1 MFRSCNEILYSHKRN
16 EVLIH
21 WMNLENI
28 MIGERSQS
36 EKHIHCIIHLNEII
50 RIGKS
55 TDTDSKSVAAQ
66 ACGGQREKGSEC

>member
-1 MFRSCNEILYSHKRN
+1 
-16 EVLIH
+16 
-21 WMNLENI
+21 MNLENI